1 MPPARSLQRD
11 AIIETAIA
19 ILERDGVEGL
29 SMRRL
34 ASELNS
40 KPMTL
45 YHYVPNKSSLLSL
58 ALSEVAARIPWTT
71 PTGHPRDRMVTIA
84 MDMYDKLGDIPWIV
98 SILRRGTDVG
108 TPALVL
114 ANEFFTAA
122 AELGLDEQAT
132 LDLWRAVWYLVVSEL
147 QWLDTLAQRA
157 PDEVSWHQ
165 KMDPA
170 EVAHLPR
177 VAAIMPV
184 WPRLSAGFDIRRA
197 IEAQIDGVVAR
208 DSQAPPSSR

>member
-1 MPPARSLQRD
+1 MPPTPSLQRD
-11 AIIETAIA
+11 DIVETAIA
-19 ILERDGVEGL
+19 ILKRDGVAGL

-34 ASELNS
+34 AVELNS

-45 YHYVPNKSSLLSL
+45 YHYVPNKSALLSL
-58 ALSEVAARIPWTT
+58 ALSGVAARIPWTT
-71 PTGHPRDRMVTIA
+71 PTGPPRERMITVA
-84 MDMYDKLGDIPWIV
+84 MDMFEKLREIPWIV
-98 SILRRGTDVG
+98 AILREGTNVG
-108 TPALVL
+108 TPALAL

-122 AELGLDEQAT
+122 AELGVDDQDT

-147 QWLDTLAQRA
+147 QWLDTLARRA
-157 PDEVSWHQ
+157 ADDQSWHE

-177 VAAIMPV
+177 VAEII
-184 WPRLSAGFDIRRA
+184 PRWAELSGRFDIRRA

-208 DSQAPPSSR
+208 AQR